1 MGPVMQMARHIAL
14 HHVGK
19 KDDTVPGWAG
29 KTCLYN
35 NSKWGPLLNVKYAF
49 DPLGKYYIFN
59 DVENYF
65 VKVHALG
72 THELKS
78 SINVNHA
85 VISGTII
92 NGYEQRGLTF
102 NTDFS
107 EIRYS
112 DKVPRLRLFNYTNDQ
127 LALYNSIRP
136 EGEEVSNDQWHDD
149 PLVFEPNEV
158 VFYCS

>member
-1 MGPVMQMARHIAL
+1 MARHIAL

-19 KDDTVPGWAG
+19 KDDTVPGWGG
-29 KTCLYN
+29 KTCIYN
-35 NSKWGPLLNVKYAF
+35 NSQWGSFLDVKYAF

-85 VISGTII
+85 VLPTGIL

-107 EIRYS
+107 EARYS
-112 DKVPRLRLFNYTNDQ
+112 DKVPRLRLFNFTNDA
-127 LALYNSIRP
+127 LASYKEIRQ
-136 EGEEVSNDQWHDD
+136 GDEVSNNQWHDD

-158 VFYCS
+158 VFYCT